1 MNIRDFGYADI
12 NTDVTDGGI
21 PARIT
26 AVHRELSLIHIFWD
40 NRRDEVVGSMIE
52 DYAALI
58 EKLDYDIVTV
68 ELVPSKKDVYKRQ
81 VYIHRSGRGRRGT
94 EERRN

>member
-26 AVHRELSLIHIFWD
+26 AVHKER
-40 NRRDEVVGSMIE
+40 
-52 DYAALI
+52 Y
-58 EKLDYDIVTV
+58 
-68 ELVPSKKDVYKRQ
+68 ELVSEHGYGF
-81 VYIHRSGRGRRGT
+81 GRVKAANYYNGT
-94 EERRN
+94 ET